1 MAAMGEIRFTVEI
14 GPAEAIADLLIGL
27 QRLVDRN
34 EDGDVED
41 VTLAVRDLLEKYNRS
56 GPTVGL
62 RRDELPSAD
71 RQEEQP

>member
-56 GPTVGL
+56 QPNLGV
-62 RRDELPSAD
+62 RRDELPAD